1 VAKIIKKCQIKVTF
15 KSASHQK
22 KYSPDVKSILLAG
35 KQVSLQQRQTN
46 TLVLPL
52 KTLETRANM
61 AAIGK
66 QRATRDNK
74 IKYKSS
80 W

>member
-1 VAKIIKKCQIKVTF
+1 MAKIIKKCQIKVTF
-15 KSASHQK
+15 SSASHQI
-22 KYSPDVKSILLAG
+22 KYSPDVKCTGLAG
-35 KQVSLQQRQTN
+35 KQLSPQQRQTH
-46 TLVLPL
+46 TLVLPV
-52 KTLETRANM
+52 KTVETRANM

-66 QRATRDNK
+66 QRATRENK